1 MTQHRPPLSEQT
13 PTSDVTETIDR
24 FLATERPDLPCVVVD
39 LDVVRAKYA
48 ALRTLFPDATLYYAV
63 KANPAASVL
72 TTLDLLGAKF
82 DLASEGEID
91 RCRGLG
97 IAAERF
103 SFGNTIKR
111 ESEIAR
117 AYKNGVDRLAFDS
130 MGELEKIARAASGA
144 RVFCRML
151 VDAKGADWPLTR
163 KFGCD
168 RQMAAD
174 LLDHARAIGLRP
186 IGVS

>member
-1 MTQHRPPLSEQT
+1 MTQHRPPLSKQT
-13 PTSDVTETIDR
+13 PTPDVTEKIDR

-117 AYKNGVDRLAFDS
+117 AYRSGVDCFAFDARYEFVES
-130 MGELEKIARAASGA
+130 GEPSLNVIIDAFVDDKMKPLEA
-144 RVFCRML
+144 
-151 VDAKGADWPLTR
+151 P
-163 KFGCD
+163 
-168 RQMAAD
+168 
-174 LLDHARAIGLRP
+174 
-186 IGVS
+186 GVPQQN